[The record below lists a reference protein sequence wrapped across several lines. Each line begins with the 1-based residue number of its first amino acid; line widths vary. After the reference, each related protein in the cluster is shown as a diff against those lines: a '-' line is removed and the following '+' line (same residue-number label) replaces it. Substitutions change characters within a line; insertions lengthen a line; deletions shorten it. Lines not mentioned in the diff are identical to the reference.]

1 MTQIASQISKC
12 LRICRSPKN
21 RSSCWYCVTR
31 FVGGH
36 SQMGKL
42 GWAAST
48 IRKHMWQHRLA
59 HRGLLQ
65 YKMSQKKRNLVKVV
79 QNPCSNFH
87 KSVFFRP
94 FIFHMDAP
102 FICQITRVNNHKNWV
117 WYGQDSWEKINR
129 ILSFYHKEIYDMS
142 TSAGWNPLT
151 KKLQSHTLS

>member
-12 LRICRSPKN
+12 LRICRSP
-21 RSSCWYCVTR
+21 RIGAHVDIVSLDLW
-31 FVGGH
+31 GGH

-59 HRGLLQ
+59 HRELLQ

-87 KSVFFRP
+87 KSVFFEKVAP
-94 FIFHMDAP
+94 PHYSNMIIMTHFLTPSISSQSTLCWNWKCALGTHVAVTECKAHQCYDAKV
-102 FICQITRVNNHKNWV
+102 FYEGKKCQCH
-117 WYGQDSWEKINR
+117 
-129 ILSFYHKEIYDMS
+129 
-142 TSAGWNPLT
+142 
-151 KKLQSHTLS
+151 